1 MKHWCRA
8 IWSNI
13 LCLLFSVSP
22 LNLCGGKK
30 TPKHEDI
37 DPACQQDDVQA
48 GNGFNGVKC
57 ILLEL
62 ARTINESCLG
72 SCDKALVNKT
82 HKKQGSQ
89 KTRRTKNKTPS
100 L

>member
-1 MKHWCRA
+1 M
-8 IWSNI
+8 
-13 LCLLFSVSP
+13 SP
-22 LNLCGGKK
+22 VFGKAFEFVWRKKK
-30 TPKHEDI
+30 THEDI
-37 DPACQQDDVQA
+37 DPACQKDDVQA

-82 HKKQGSQ
+82 Q
-89 KTRRTKNKTPS
+89 KNKTPS